1 MSLPSDAARRPGG
14 HPGAPRVLCWWA
26 MTPEFPAPRLSA
38 LTLPLSDVPAAAD
51 LARDPDVRRLL
62 ASPDPATWIVRGRGL
77 VGLGR
82 AAAFRVRGGT
92 RFTSARVWWDAVRD
106 AARVTDPFALP
117 GTGLLAFGAFAF
129 APSSTVDSGLMVPE
143 LVVGTSDDAAWVTLI
158 TSGPSPAPSD
168 VDAAWRRLARLT
180 PAAHDAAAP
189 ATDAASPSVRAG
201 STGID
206 APAARAGATA
216 ETPRDAAA
224 RSDSGNASPE
234 AATGRASA
242 DPAREV
248 TGAAEGGAAASYPTA
263 VPGALDEQR
272 WMAAV
277 ADGVGMIR
285 AGELDKLVLAR
296 DVVVDTGA
304 DIELGA
310 VLGTLSERFDT
321 CWTYCVRLG
330 GEGSPNA
337 GRLLGA
343 TPEMLIRVHRGTA
356 TARVLAGT
364 LDRQD
369 LPEGANPE
377 DFAGTELGGS
387 DKQQREHRFAVDS
400 LIAGLSPY
408 ADEVSGG
415 ERPFILALP
424 NVWHL
429 ASDVTAHLRT
439 GVDGTLPSALELAE
453 AVHPTAAVC
462 GTPTETA
469 GAVIEDLERMD
480 RGLYAG
486 PVGWLDG
493 AGNGEWG
500 IALRGAVQLDGHR
513 ARVSA
518 GCGIVAESDPR
529 AELAETWAKLRPM
542 LESLPARGQG

>member
-1 MSLPSDAARRPGG
+1 
-14 HPGAPRVLCWWA
+14 

-38 LTLPLSDVPAAAD
+38 LTLPLSEVPAAAEF
-51 LARDPDVRRLL
+51 ARDPDVRRLL
-62 ASPDPATWIVRGRGL
+62 GSADPATWIMRGKGL

-82 AAAFRVRGGT
+82 VAAYRVRGGT
-92 RFTSARVWWDAVRD
+92 RFTSARVWWDELRQDATVRD
-106 AARVTDPFALP
+106 AVRRP

-143 LVVGTSDDAAWVTLI
+143 LVVGTDAHGAWLTLI
-158 TSGPSPAPSD
+158 STAPSEPTVED
-168 VDAAWRRLARLT
+168 VDAAWRRLVR
-180 PAAHDAAAP
+180 PAP
-189 ATDAASPSVRAG
+189 AV
-201 STGID
+201 
-206 APAARAGATA
+206 AR
-216 ETPRDAAA
+216 
-224 RSDSGNASPE
+224 PE
-234 AATGRASA
+234 E
-242 DPAREV
+242 P
-248 TGAAEGGAAASYPTA
+248 GAAASSYPTA
-263 VPGALDEQR
+263 VPGTLDEQR
-272 WMAAV
+272 WMEAV

-296 DVVVDTGA
+296 DVVVDTGRP
-304 DIELGA
+304 IELGA
-310 VLGTLSERFDT
+310 VLGRLSERFAT

-330 GEGSPNA
+330 PEQEGPEQEGPDDGEGA

-369 LPEGANPE
+369 LPDGANPE

-387 DKQQREHRFAVDS
+387 EKQQREHRFAVDS
-400 LIAGLSPY
+400 LITGLSPY

-415 ERPFILALP
+415 EHPFILALP

-429 ASDVTAHLRT
+429 ASDVTAQLRA

-462 GTPTETA
+462 GTPTKTA

-500 IALRGAVQLDGHR
+500 IALRGAVQLDAHR

-542 LESLPARGQG
+542 LESLPARWDRE

>member
-1 MSLPSDAARRPGG
+1 MLG
-14 HPGAPRVLCWWA
+14 A

-38 LTLPLSDVPAAAD
+38 LTLPLSEVPAAAD

-62 ASPDPATWIVRGRGL
+62 GSPDPASWIERGQGL

-82 AAAFRVRGGT
+82 AATFRVRGGT
-92 RFTSARVWWDAVRD
+92 RFTSARVWWDAVRGGAQVVD
-106 AARVTDPFALP
+106 QVDRP

-129 APSSTVDSGLMVPE
+129 ARSSSVDSGLVVPE
-143 LVVGTSDDAAWVTLI
+143 LVVGTSEDAAWVTLI
-158 TSGPSPAPSD
+158 TTSASPTPAD
-168 VDAAWRRLARLT
+168 VDAAWQRLARLS
-180 PAAHDAAAP
+180 PAAGAGTTEADR
-189 ATDAASPSVRAG
+189 AASCP
-201 STGID
+201 
-206 APAARAGATA
+206 
-216 ETPRDAAA
+216 
-224 RSDSGNASPE
+224 
-234 AATGRASA
+234 
-242 DPAREV
+242 PAR
-248 TGAAEGGAAASYPTA
+248 A
-263 VPGALDEQR
+263 VPGTLDEQE

-277 ADGVGMIR
+277 ADGVEMIR
-285 AGELDKLVLAR
+285 AGELEKLVLAR

-304 DIELGA
+304 EIDLGA
-310 VLGTLSERFDT
+310 VLGRLSDRFHT

-330 GEGSPNA
+330 AEDSGPA

-343 TPEMLIRVHRGTA
+343 TPEMLVRVHRGTA
-356 TARVLAGT
+356 SARVLAGT

-387 DKQQREHRFAVDS
+387 EKQQREHRFAVDS
-400 LIAGLSPY
+400 LVAGLSPY

-429 ASDVTAHLRT
+429 ASDVTARLRT
-439 GVDGTLPSALELAE
+439 GVDGALPSALELAE

-462 GTPTETA
+462 GTPTEAATPA
-469 GAVIEDLERMD
+469 IEDLERMD

-486 PVGWLDG
+486 PVGWIDG

-500 IALRGAVQLDGHR
+500 IALRGAVQLDAHR

-518 GCGIVAESDPR
+518 GCVIVAESDPR

-542 LESLPARGQG
+542 LEALPARGD

>member
-1 MSLPSDAARRPGG
+1 
-14 HPGAPRVLCWWA
+14 
-26 MTPEFPAPRLSA
+26 MTTELPAPTLSA
-38 LTLPLSDVPAAAD
+38 LTLPLSDVPSAAGF
-51 LARDPDVRRLL
+51 ARDPDVRRLL
-62 ASPDPATWIVRGRGL
+62 DGPDPATWIVRGRGL

-82 AAAFRVRGGT
+82 AATFRVRGGT
-92 RFTSARVWWDAVRD
+92 RFTAARVWWDAVRQD
-106 AARVTDPFALP
+106 AAVEDRVRRP

-129 APSSTVDSGLMVPE
+129 APSSTAASGLVVPE
-143 LVVGTSDDAAWVTLI
+143 LVVGTDDDAAWLTLI
-158 TSGPSPAPSD
+158 VPGATVPTPAD
-168 VDAAWRRLARLT
+168 VDAAWSRLARV
-180 PAAHDAAAP
+180 AP
-189 ATDAASPSVRAG
+189 GPV
-201 STGID
+201 
-206 APAARAGATA
+206 AGATP
-216 ETPRDAAA
+216 ERLDGPAA
-224 RSDSGNASPE
+224 
-234 AATGRASA
+234 
-242 DPAREV
+242 
-248 TGAAEGGAAASYPTA
+248 GGAASSYPTA
-263 VPGALDEQR
+263 VPGTLDEGE

-277 ADGVGMIR
+277 ADGVAMIR

-296 DVVVDTGA
+296 DVVVDTGRP
-304 DIELGA
+304 IELGA
-310 VLGTLSERFDT
+310 VLGRLSERFAT

-330 GEGSPNA
+330 DEDSPEEGS

-343 TPEMLIRVHRGTA
+343 TPEMLVRVHRGTA
-356 TARVLAGT
+356 SARVLAGT

-369 LPEGANPE
+369 LPDGANPD
-377 DFAGTELGGS
+377 DFAITELGGS
-387 DKQQREHRFAVDS
+387 EKQQREHRFAVES
-400 LIAGLSPY
+400 LVAGLSPY

-415 ERPFILALP
+415 ERPFILDLP

-429 ASDVTAHLRT
+429 ASDVTARLRA

-500 IALRGAVQLDGHR
+500 IALRGAVQLDAHR

-542 LESLPARGQG
+542 LESLPAR

>member
-1 MSLPSDAARRPGG
+1 
-14 HPGAPRVLCWWA
+14 

-38 LTLPLSDVPAAAD
+38 LTLPLSDVPAASD
-51 LARDPDVRRLL
+51 FARDPDVRRLL
-62 ASPDPATWIVRGRGL
+62 GSEDPATWIVRGQGL

-82 AAAFRVRGGT
+82 TAAYRVRGGT
-92 RFTSARVWWDAVRD
+92 RFTSARVWWDAVRE
-106 AARVTDPFALP
+106 AARVTDEVRLP

-143 LVVGTSDDAAWVTLI
+143 LVVGTTGDTAWLTLVT
-158 TSGPSPAPSD
+158 TDPSPTVSD
-168 VDAAWRRLARLT
+168 LDAAWRRLARVA
-180 PAAHDAAAP
+180 PAGHAAPAGHDAAAP
-189 ATDAASPSVRAG
+189 LRA
-201 STGID
+201 
-206 APAARAGATA
+206 
-216 ETPRDAAA
+216 E
-224 RSDSGNASPE
+224 
-234 AATGRASA
+234 TGRA
-242 DPAREV
+242 
-248 TGAAEGGAAASYPTA
+248 ASSHPTA
-263 VPGALDEQR
+263 VPGSLDEER

-304 DIELGA
+304 DIDLGG
-310 VLGTLSERFDT
+310 VLGRLSERFDT

-330 GEGSPNA
+330 EEGSPCA

-377 DFAGTELGGS
+377 DFAGTKLGGS
-387 DKQQREHRFAVDS
+387 EKQQREHRFAVDS
-400 LIAGLSPY
+400 LVAGLSPY

-415 ERPFILALP
+415 EHPFILALP

-429 ASDVTAHLRT
+429 ASDVTAQLRT

-542 LESLPARGQG
+542 LESLPARSQG

>member
-1 MSLPSDAARRPGG
+1 
-14 HPGAPRVLCWWA
+14 
-26 MTPEFPAPRLSA
+26 MTTEFPAPRLSA
-38 LTLPLSDVPAAAD
+38 LTLPLSEVPSAAD
-51 LARDPDVRRLL
+51 FARDPDVRRLL
-62 ASPDPATWIVRGRGL
+62 ASEDPATWIMRGRGL

-82 AAAFRVRGGT
+82 AASFRVRGGT
-92 RFTSARVWWDAVRD
+92 RFTSARVWWDAVSQD
-106 AARVTDPFALP
+106 AAVMDRVDRP
-117 GTGLLAFGAFAF
+117 GTGLVGFGAFAF
-129 APSSTVDSGLMVPE
+129 APSSTVESGLMVPE
-143 LVVGTSDDAAWVTLI
+143 LVIGTSDDAAWLTLI
-158 TSGPSPAPSD
+158 SDGTAAPTPGD
-168 VDAAWRRLARLT
+168 VDAAWQRLARL
-180 PAAHDAAAP
+180 AP
-189 ATDAASPSVRAG
+189 TGAG
-201 STGID
+201 G
-206 APAARAGATA
+206 AG
-216 ETPRDAAA
+216 
-224 RSDSGNASPE
+224 
-234 AATGRASA
+234 TGR
-242 DPAREV
+242 
-248 TGAAEGGAAASYPTA
+248 GAAAGAAASSYPTA
-263 VPGALDEQR
+263 VPGALDEER

-296 DVVVDTGA
+296 DVVVDTGEPI
-304 DIELGA
+304 DLGA
-310 VLGTLSERFDT
+310 VLGRLSDRFAT

-330 GEGSPNA
+330 AEHDAPGGA

-343 TPEMLIRVHRGTA
+343 TPEMLVRVHRGTA
-356 TARVLAGT
+356 SARVLAGT

-377 DFAGTELGGS
+377 DFAVTELGGS
-387 DKQQREHRFAVDS
+387 EKQQREHRFAVDS

-415 ERPFILALP
+415 EHPFILALP

-429 ASDVTAHLRT
+429 ASDVTARLRA

-500 IALRGAVQLDGHR
+500 IALRGAVQLDGHT

-542 LESLPARGQG
+542 LESLPAR